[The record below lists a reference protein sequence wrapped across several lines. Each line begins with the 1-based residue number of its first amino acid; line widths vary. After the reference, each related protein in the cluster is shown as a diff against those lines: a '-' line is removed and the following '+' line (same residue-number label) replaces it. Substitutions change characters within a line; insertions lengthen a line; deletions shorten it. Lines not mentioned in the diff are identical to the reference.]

1 MEPLSTPA
9 PASSATPAPAGAA
22 APPDAPV
29 VVRTGRGGFRTE
41 IEADGHRM
49 VADEPAALGG
59 TGAGPTPYDYLLA
72 GLGACTGM
80 TLRMYADR
88 KGWPLE
94 EVVVRMRHG
103 RTHEVD
109 CENCKSP
116 DSRVDRVEREIELA
130 GPLDAT
136 QRERLLHIA
145 NQCPVHRTLATGFRV
160 ETRLAEPAPGG

>member
-1 MEPLSTPA
+1 MDTLSTPA
-9 PASSATPAPAGAA
+9 
-22 APPDAPV
+22 PDAPV
-29 VVRTGRGGFRTE
+29 VVRTARGGFRTD
-41 IEADGHRM
+41 IEAGGHRL

-80 TLRMYADR
+80 TLRMYADH

-94 EVVVRMRHG
+94 EVVVSMRHG

-116 DSRVDRVEREIELA
+116 ASRVDRVDREIELV
-130 GPLDAT
+130 GPLDET
-136 QRERLLHIA
+136 QRARLLHIA
-145 NQCPVHRTLATGFRV
+145 NQCPVHRTLATGFQV
-160 ETRLAEPAPGG
+160 ETRLAEPAAAPAPGGG

>member
-1 MEPLSTPA
+1 MDTLSTSVPAETPA
-9 PASSATPAPAGAA
+9 PGAA
-22 APPDAPV
+22 APPDPPV
-29 VVRTGRGGFRTE
+29 VVRTVHGGFRTE
-41 IEADGHRM
+41 IEAGGHVL

-109 CENCKSP
+109 CENCTSP
-116 DSRVDRVEREIELA
+116 ASRVERVDREIELV
-130 GPLDAT
+130 GPLDET
-136 QRERLLHIA
+136 QRARLLQIA
-145 NQCPVHRTLATGFRV
+145 NQCPVHRTLATGFQV
-160 ETRLAEPAPGG
+160 ATTLAGSAASGA